1 MVYIVSID
9 DHCFIVFLFFGLC
22 SKKKQDEK
30 HVLILQRT
38 DIASKNHHRHRHH
51 HHNVHRTYV
60 RAYFSGYSNKFLLS
74 SIYREI
80 IVKFRFVFI
89 MINDYICKLYMLK
102 LKETSFVLC
111 EIRKKKKQNRF
122 VRG

>member
-1 MVYIVSID
+1 
-9 DHCFIVFLFFGLC
+9 
-22 SKKKQDEK
+22 
-30 HVLILQRT
+30 
-38 DIASKNHHRHRHH
+38 
-51 HHNVHRTYV
+51 
-60 RAYFSGYSNKFLLS
+60 
-74 SIYREI
+74 
-80 IVKFRFVFI
+80 